1 MIVLE
6 LESVEIDYCL
16 SCSGIWLDAG
26 ELELLLGNSSG
37 QKTLLAS
44 LAVVTNIPKHNRF
57 ANLECFNPGCLGI
70 ILLSLIRKFGW
81 KQYIKEKKRKCPI
94 CRKPMQKVNCGTA
107 QKILLDKCSA
117 HHGLWF
123 DRGELENILRDGR
136 LDSDGKIFT
145 LLRKMFAQTLTP
157 SQKGD

>member
-37 QKTLLAS
+37 QKSLLAS
-44 LAVVTNIPKHNRF
+44 LTIT
-57 ANLECFNPGCLGI
+57 AN
-70 ILLSLIRKFGW
+70 
-81 KQYIKEKKRKCPI
+81 IKEKKRKCPI

-107 QKILLDKCSA
+107 QKVLLDKCSA

>member
-26 ELELLLGNSSG
+26 ELELLLENSDG
-37 QKTLLAS
+37 EKFLLAS
-44 LAVVTNIPKHNRF
+44 LATAANIQENCLRQLLEKFSQSFRKSLYFPK
-57 ANLECFNPGCLGI
+57 G
-70 ILLSLIRKFGW
+70 
-81 KQYIKEKKRKCPI
+81 QEKKRKCPI

-157 SQKGD
+157 SKKGD